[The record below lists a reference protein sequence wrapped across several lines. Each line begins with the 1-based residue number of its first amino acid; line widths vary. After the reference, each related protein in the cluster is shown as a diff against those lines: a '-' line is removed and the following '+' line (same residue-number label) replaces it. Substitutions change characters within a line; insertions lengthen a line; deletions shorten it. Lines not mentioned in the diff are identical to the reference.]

1 MEKWLIECE
10 AIMRQTVKDVV
21 KKSFD
26 DYARSE
32 RIDWV
37 LNWPGQAIICVDC
50 MYWTVE
56 GANAVKTNSL
66 PEYAEKLT
74 EELMKIVNKVKLK
87 TIQFST
93 LGLAKLYICA
103 TAQIIKQLLIGRQ

>member
-1 MEKWLIECE
+1 MEKWLIDCE
-10 AIMRQTVKDVV
+10 AIMRQTMKDVI

-26 DYARSE
+26 AYVKSE

-37 LNWPGQAIICVDC
+37 LEWPGQAIICVDC

-56 GANAVKTNSL
+56 GAEAVKTNSL

-74 EELMKIVNKVKLK
+74 EELMKIVNKVKCGVMLLNISRFTK
-87 TIQFST
+87 P
-93 LGLAKLYICA
+93 YICSD
-103 TAQIIKQLLIGRQ
+103 GPH